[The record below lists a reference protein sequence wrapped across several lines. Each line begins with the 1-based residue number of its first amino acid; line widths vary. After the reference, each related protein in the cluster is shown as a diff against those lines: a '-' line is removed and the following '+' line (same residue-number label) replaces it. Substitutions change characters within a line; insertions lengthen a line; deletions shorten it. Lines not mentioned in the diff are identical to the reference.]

1 MGVFY
6 LISYILDPYII
17 ADHFETLEDP
27 KLSRLSFVI
36 TCVIVLDMILKIFTA
51 VRKEDQ
57 TIPYDDFNNNVGR
70 LDRTNMHRIP
80 AETQ

>member
-17 ADHFETLEDP
+17 ADHFEIMENQ
-27 KLSRLSFVI
+27 KISRLSFVI

-57 TIPYDDFNNNVGR
+57 TIPYDDFENKMDV
-70 LDRTNMHRIP
+70 LKRTNMHRIP
-80 AETQ
+80 AET

>member
-17 ADHFETLEDP
+17 ADHFEILEN
-27 KLSRLSFVI
+27 KQISTFSFLI

-51 VRKEDQ
+51 VRKEEQ
-57 TIPYDDFNNNVGR
+57 TIIYDDFSNKM
-70 LDRTNMHRIP
+70 D
-80 AETQ
+80 

>member
-51 VRKEDQ
+51 VRKED
-57 TIPYDDFNNNVGR
+57 
-70 LDRTNMHRIP
+70 
-80 AETQ
+80 

>member
-17 ADHFETLEDP
+17 ADHFEIMENQ
-27 KLSRLSFVI
+27 KISRLSFVI

-57 TIPYDDFNNNVGR
+57 TIPYDDFENKMDV
-70 LDRTNMHRIP
+70 LKRTTNYRIP
-80 AETQ
+80 AET